1 VVGPTAVYELLIA
14 VIKMK
19 VTVKLKGGW
28 VIGVSSITA
37 LLIGAQE
44 FDRHA
49 YASVGERVSTEKNGP
64 VGTINV
70 ERGNGCLAYL
80 KSAGYR
86 RVTCAVVMIE

>member
-1 VVGPTAVYELLIA
+1 LLIA

-28 VIGVSSITA
+28 VIGVSPITA

-49 YASVGERVSTEKNGP
+49 YASVGERVSTEKKPG
-64 VGTINV
+64 GHDI
-70 ERGNGCLAYL
+70 C
-80 KSAGYR
+80 
-86 RVTCAVVMIE
+86 